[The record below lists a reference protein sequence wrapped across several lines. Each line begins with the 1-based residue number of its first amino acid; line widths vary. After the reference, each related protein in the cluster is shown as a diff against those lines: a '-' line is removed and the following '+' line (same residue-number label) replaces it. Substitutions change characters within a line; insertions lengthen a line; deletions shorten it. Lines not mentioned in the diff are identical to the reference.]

1 MWIGEPKNGVRMPP
15 GPNDMTRSHLFL
27 IAAIVLEVVATT
39 ALARSESFTKPVPG
53 IVAAAGYAGAF
64 WFLSFPL
71 RSMPTG
77 VVYALWS
84 GLGIV
89 LITAVAWIWSRQ
101 HLDAAAIAGLSLIVA
116 GVAVINLFSRTIS
129 H

>member
-1 MWIGEPKNGVRMPP
+1 MM
-15 GPNDMTRSHLFL
+15 RSHLYL

-39 ALARSESFTKPVPG
+39 ALARSESFTRPLPSF
-53 IVAAAGYAGAF
+53 VAALGYAGAF

-77 VVYALWS
+77 VVYAVWS

-89 LITAVAWIWSRQ
+89 LITLVAWVWHRQ
-101 HLDAAAIAGLSLIVA
+101 ALDAAALAGLAMIVA
-116 GVAVINLFSRTIS
+116 GVAVINLFSRTIV